1 MCKMN
6 IYDGTH
12 RRLMLK
18 TLSYRIVGAVI
29 TVLIVFTFTGRL
41 ALCRHRGGKPNGENK
56 SLLFT

>member
-18 TLSYRIVGAVI
+18 TLIYRIVGAFI
-29 TVLIVFTFTGRL
+29 TVLIVFAFTGRL
-41 ALCRHRGGKPNGENK
+41 APCRHKGGKLNSKNK

>member
-6 IYDGTH
+6 IYGGTH

-18 TLSYRIVGAVI
+18 TLSYRIVGAFI
-29 TVLIVFTFTGRL
+29 TVLIVFAFTGRL
-41 ALCRHRGGKPNGENK
+41 ALYRRRGGKPNSKNK